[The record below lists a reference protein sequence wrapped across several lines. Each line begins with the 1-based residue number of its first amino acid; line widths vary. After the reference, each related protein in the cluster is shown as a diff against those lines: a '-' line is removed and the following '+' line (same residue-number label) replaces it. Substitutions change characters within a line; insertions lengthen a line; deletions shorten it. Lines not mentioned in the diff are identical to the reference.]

1 MTRFSLISLL
11 LFCSIA
17 HSRSLEVADSLGILR
32 IISEPSGADVYV
44 DSAYVGKTPIKEIL
58 LPGGVHR
65 IRFFYPSVMAW
76 NAIVREDTVVV
87 TPQSEAEKV
96 VELGDVATIQSIPS
110 GGKVIYQGR
119 ELGETPMYLR
129 SLARLSG
136 ELFVEKEGF
145 EPQRVLLNKTEEQG
159 IVARLLPKRSGGGTG
174 PLDSLPADQKAISSQ
189 NWPLYASGSTMLVSG
204 VLSAY
209 LKDQANRAFDRYLQ
223 SRNPALLSS
232 TRRLDRA
239 AVIALV
245 VSQLSFAVLSY
256 LLLSE

>member
-1 MTRFSLISLL
+1 MTRLPLISLL
-11 LFCSIA
+11 LFCSLA
-17 HSRSLEVADSLGILR
+17 QSRSLEVVDSLGTLT
-32 IISEPSGADVYV
+32 IISEPSGADVYL
-44 DSAYVGKTPIKEIL
+44 DSLYVGKTPL
-58 LPGGVHR
+58 RGLSMPGRLYRVK
-65 IRFFYPSVMAW
+65 FFYPSVMAW
-76 NAIVREDTVVV
+76 NAIVREDTVRV
-87 TPQSEAEKV
+87 TPQSETEKTL
-96 VELGDVATIQSIPS
+96 ELGDVATIQSVPS

-145 EPQRVLLNKTEEQG
+145 EPQRVLLNKTEEQA

-209 LKDQANRAFDRYLQ
+209 LKDQANREFDRYLQ

>member
-1 MTRFSLISLL
+1 
-11 LFCSIA
+11 
-17 HSRSLEVADSLGILR
+17 
-32 IISEPSGADVYV
+32 
-44 DSAYVGKTPIKEIL
+44 
-58 LPGGVHR
+58 
-65 IRFFYPSVMAW
+65 MAW

-96 VELGDVATIQSIPS
+96 VELGDVATIQSVPS

-136 ELFVEKEGF
+136 ELLVEKEGF

-159 IVARLLPKRSGGGTG
+159 IVARLLPKRSVGGTG

-209 LKDQANRAFDRYLQ
+209 LKDQANREFDRYLQ